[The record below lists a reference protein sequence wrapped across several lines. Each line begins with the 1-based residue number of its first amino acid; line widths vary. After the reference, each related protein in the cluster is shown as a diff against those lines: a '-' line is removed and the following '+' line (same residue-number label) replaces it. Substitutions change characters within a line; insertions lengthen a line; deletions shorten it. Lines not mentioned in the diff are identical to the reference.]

1 MVVFSEFLP
10 LFCLFQV
17 DVKEMYRGMSFEL
30 RFFQAYEDLFSFIF
44 PLSGNT

>member
-1 MVVFSEFLP
+1 MFSEFLP

-30 RFFQAYEDLFSFIF
+30 RSFQACEELFSFIF
-44 PLSGNT
+44 LLSGNT